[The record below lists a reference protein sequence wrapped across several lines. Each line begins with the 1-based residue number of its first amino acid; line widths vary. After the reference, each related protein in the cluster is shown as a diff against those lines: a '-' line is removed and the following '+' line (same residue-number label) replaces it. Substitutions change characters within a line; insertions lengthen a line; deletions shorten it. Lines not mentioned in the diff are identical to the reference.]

1 MLGPLPAATA
11 APDTTRDASPAAK
24 AAWGDDGFTFGD
36 LVDIV
41 NPLQHV
47 PVLSWAYRALS
58 GDTIAPAAK
67 ILGGTLFGGAVGF
80 ALSVA
85 DATLQGIAGRDAGE
99 AAVAMFS
106 GRERDIPAQSL
117 GGTLLA
123 RAETPAAPAA
133 DRGLTEQ
140 QFARL
145 TNTLGAV
152 PVAPQ
157 MPAWQ
162 RAAAN
167 MPEDQV
173 AILLRSVG
181 LPPRAGAATG
191 QPMPATE
198 APVAI
203 APAGSVVTAS
213 FAAMPALPVSAV
225 AVTELAP
232 PAAARRDERLVEAA
246 AAGEELRRLFATPR

>member
-1 MLGPLPAATA
+1 
-11 APDTTRDASPAAK
+11 
-24 AAWGDDGFTFGD
+24 
-36 LVDIV
+36 
-41 NPLQHV
+41 
-47 PVLSWAYRALS
+47 
-58 GDTIAPAAK
+58 
-67 ILGGTLFGGAVGF
+67 
-80 ALSVA
+80 
-85 DATLQGIAGRDAGE
+85 
-99 AAVAMFS
+99 MFS
-106 GRERDIPAQSL
+106 GRGRDIPAQSL
-117 GGTLLA
+117 GDTLLA
-123 RAETPAAPAA
+123 HAETPAAPAA

-145 TNTLGAV
+145 TNAFGTV
-152 PVAPQ
+152 PAATQVATQ
-157 MPAWQ
+157 VTAAAPAWQ
-162 RAAAN
+162 RTAAN

-225 AVTELAP
+225 AVTELTP

-246 AAGEELRRLFATPR
+246 AAGEELRRLFAAPR